1 LPQLSSFDYNSGNFV
16 SLEKFNLKNIM
27 RIDIEELVK
36 LLITKDS
43 IYKKTTNIPNAN
55 SLRWV

>member
-1 LPQLSSFDYNSGNFV
+1 MPQLSSFDYNSGNFV

-27 RIDIEELVK
+27 RVDIEELVK